1 MTSKINEIILY
12 NTESHNLDFKKEQ
25 YPVASNHHK
34 KHELLK
40 DIIAMANHPSDEDK
54 YIIIG
59 VSENGSTKEFH
70 SITNFI
76 DEASYRQYINS
87 YIEPEISFE
96 YKPILY
102 QGHQLAFF
110 RIYGNKNR
118 PCLFKKNID
127 FGQIKAGD
135 GFIRTG
141 TSTKKIVRS
150 DLETIYESRYT
161 EMDRKSDL
169 EITCYIKPMENVYFK
184 NSQYKNIDIS
194 IENKS
199 YKSIA
204 FDVEMKIFKGKGYKL
219 ISDYDLKKEI
229 LEIEAA
235 KVENLKMGE
244 NLSHVHYITPSDDCA
259 IEDFEDYIN
268 VKRKKLYKAKTAI
281 DLSYKEKQND
291 IFFGNVKVMRQI
303 ESVVKAEVIIICDDF
318 SSGILSQVFEISLIA

>member
-12 NTESHNLDFKKEQ
+12 NSESYNLDFKREQ
-25 YPVASNHHK
+25 YPIEANHLK

-40 DIIAMANHPSDEDK
+40 DILAMVNHPSDEDK

-87 YIEPEISFE
+87 NIEPEISFE

-102 QGHQLAFF
+102 EGHQLAIF

-118 PCLFKKNID
+118 PYLFKKDIE

-150 DLETIYESRYT
+150 DLETIYKTRYT
-161 EMDRKSDL
+161 ELDRKSDL
-169 EITCYIKPMENVYFK
+169 EITCYIKPFENSYFK
-184 NSQYKNIDIS
+184 NSLYKNIDIS

-204 FDVEMKIFKGKGYKL
+204 FDVEMKIFKGEGYKL
-219 ISDYDLKKEI
+219 TSDYDLKKEF

-235 KVENLKMGE
+235 KEENSKMKE
-244 NLSHVHYITPSDDCA
+244 NLSHVQYITPSDDCV
-259 IEDFEDYIN
+259 IEYFEDYII
-268 VKRKKLYKAKTAI
+268 VKRIKVYKAKTAM
-281 DLSYKEKQND
+281 DFQYLEKQND
-291 IFFGNVKVMRQI
+291 IFFGNIKVMCQI
-303 ESVVKAEVIIICDDF
+303 ESLVKAEVIIISDNF
-318 SSGILSQVFEISLIA
+318 STGILSQIFEIQILP